1 MKKEIIKLLNEIGIT
16 EVGFCNIKELI
27 VDYSKYELQ
36 NSLGY
41 KCTFQ
46 TGNIGDK
53 DLKDKKYN
61 EYNTAIVILLP
72 YKKVNFSNKNNVY
85 FSSIAVGVD
94 YHLTIRNKL
103 NVVAEYLNNNN
114 YKYEIFVDNN
124 PLDERVLA
132 YNSGLG
138 FFGKNNLLI
147 NNKYGSY
154 FNIGIILTNA
164 IIDGDAIIE
173 RKCKSC
179 DLCIKN
185 CPNGALNNNGILNA
199 NRCLSYLTQKK
210 NLENIDTKNFNNC
223 IYGCD
228 KCSMICPY
236 NKSVEYYEYNG
247 INPQE
252 FLNMD
257 DEEFESNF
265 KLSAAQWR
273 GKKVLD
279 RNIGIYLKNIDK

>member
-1 MKKEIIKLLNEIGIT
+1 MKEEIIKLSKKVGIDEI
-16 EVGFCNIKELI
+16 GFCNKNNLLVNYDKYKLQDNLNYKCSFQIGDISDKDLTNAK
-27 VDYSKYELQ
+27 YSKYNTVIACLQ
-36 NSLGY
+36 GY
-41 KCTFQ
+41 KKVA
-46 TGNIGDK
+46 IKDK
-53 DLKDKKYN
+53 NKVYVSGFAVNKDYHKVLKDK
-61 EYNTAIVILLP
+61 
-72 YKKVNFSNKNNVY
+72 
-85 FSSIAVGVD
+85 
-94 YHLTIRNKL
+94 L
-103 NVVAEYLNNNN
+103 NIICEYLKDNGCIS
-114 YKYEIFVDNN
+114 ESFVDNN
-124 PLDERVLA
+124 PLDEKLLA
-132 YNSGLG
+132 YNCGLG